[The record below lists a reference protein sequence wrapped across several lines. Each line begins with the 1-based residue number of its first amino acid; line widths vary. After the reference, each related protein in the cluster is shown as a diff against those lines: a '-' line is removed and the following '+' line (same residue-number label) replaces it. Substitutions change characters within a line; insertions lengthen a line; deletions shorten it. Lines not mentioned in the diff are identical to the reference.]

1 MSVTPQM
8 GQLAGQYAEAYPWL
22 DPAAMQAFV
31 QMGVPADS
39 AGMQQIATLAAGQAA
54 EDGKFETAAEDVP
67 DAWYE
72 ALWKTATDWAKPAV
86 RTGFTIL
93 ATPFEEVQALLS
105 SAGTALF
112 DETEAGELGLASDP
126 LGNLGALAGELVRPD
141 RLLADFW
148 SNYTEKAAR
157 SGGLLALG
165 DLLQGKHVDLGQGF
179 LPGGEIWEER
189 EKAKQRLRLDGQFV
203 TPGRIMARQVAEP
216 GTGQYQ
222 LLSGLTDFAQNI
234 ALDPTNLAL
243 GGLAKSQKAVRQF
256 RSVGAIPGVRKTV
269 DTATAVDYFLTSNP
283 GRKVV
288 SALTENR
295 DVYAAWKAIG
305 QPSGGLDIARRL
317 ADTTDESATFQ
328 VLSDILGLTVR
339 ERPSARFVS
348 AQIERAGRNEFGQL
362 LGGGA
367 RAARADDT
375 RLGFLGRLGRLGE
388 DMPNQKINIHD
399 PDDAALQLDRWMVN
413 AQIPEATR
421 ARRIGEL
428 AGVQPDDPVAM
439 FETTRRIMDDTEGL
453 LVTDWGLKPARAR
466 SLTSMYERLADDLH
480 TFDVDDMGRHVD
492 TLAPLRVTVDGA
504 VVDVRPTPG
513 MISELVNDFI
523 PLPDAR
529 EIRRATPLVKQM
541 QGLYESGLWK
551 GSVDFADMVMSNVWK
566 KLQLLRGAYTVR
578 VVGEEQVRMAGS
590 GLDSLISH
598 PFSAIAWNLSVDPK
612 SRLGRRLATAAERIV
627 DPKGT
632 VSVTGE
638 VWDDIAEHASA
649 MSRGSAGHAGLPGE
663 VLTGR
668 FVMARQGDQG
678 FFQGWAT
685 ELAHE
690 ANDPIMRRVAGG
702 LEPGDLRSIG
712 REASDDMF
720 ADVSEWWWKGTGQK
734 WRRQLGSMEGRSGL
748 LTDRTFADGY
758 LRQNFFDRLQRF
770 TGGDPDLVNLIG
782 TGALD
787 DVSLKGFGHTQK
799 LARKLED
806 GYAAGAPNFVK
817 TPESVMRLGAGAKS
831 TARLNNAT
839 ERAFDALMSRPT
851 NWLSRSPTFRQKYWQ
866 RVEELVGSADQATQ
880 HAMIRAAKDANVDFT
895 GMLSRATRGSFDPP
909 PVTPGLTRAPRSF
922 LEEVADPDNLADAAA
937 DAAGARGAKF
947 ADPTGAWTDEG
958 ATLAV
963 RSKRLKPELSTDEFL
978 DDIRANGIQTPIRVG
993 YDNNGVFEI
1002 VDGHHRLWAAQQLEI
1017 DEVPVVFT
1025 YWGDLTGRAHADMSR
1040 FLRDD
1045 VDLFTMNMVEDLDAS
1060 QVFRT
1065 LPWAKIKGLTNLDD
1079 VDVLAKS
1086 FALSETKKLLYD
1098 LQKRSQVFD
1107 MMRLVFP
1114 FGEAWKEI
1122 ITSWGSILR
1131 QNPSTIRRFQQGLEG
1146 ARQPSLLGE
1155 AETTPGSGEGFF
1167 HTDPN
1172 TGEEVFSYPGGGI
1185 LSKMLGLGSGGAGVE
1200 LIGMAKGLNVV
1211 SATTLPGFG
1220 PIVQLPASH
1229 LIPNTPNWDTAREI
1243 LLPFGEQESFID
1255 SFTPAW
1261 LDKMKEVFSDPDPQT
1276 HRLFANTVADTMRA
1290 LAATGEYDTSSAEG
1304 QQQLLDDATAKAKI
1318 LYVIR
1323 GAAQSVVPTGPSF
1336 SWNTQ
1341 DVQGNVVPVKL
1352 LSDDMRALTEEYG
1365 GDRTAAFN
1373 EWVKRYGVNNVL
1385 SIIGKSTAIVE
1396 RPVTEKGDAW
1406 LRAHAGEERDFASTI
1421 GFFAPEPAVGEFD
1434 YTAYVR
1440 SFETGAREGVSPEEQ
1455 LDLANDFLGRVQ
1467 FEQAKQ
1473 IAAARPGPESS
1484 LWLAQVRQMIAEQYP
1499 GFDGWVSRSIWEKK
1513 PKPDELIAE
1522 LRSAVLTPSLAQ
1534 TDAGQGIRKYLSAI
1548 DAANQ
1553 MVVQLPGNTRRYQQ
1567 AKSAAPIR
1575 AWLRSV
1581 AKQIIEEHPDFERS
1595 WMMVFERELADDDF
1609 AAAA

>member
-67 DAWYE
+67 DVWYE
-72 ALWKTATDWAKPAV
+72 TLWKTATDWAKPAV

-93 ATPFEEVQALLS
+93 ATPFEEIQALLS

-126 LGNLGALAGELVRPD
+126 LGNLGALVGEVVRPD

-189 EKAKQRLRLDGQFV
+189 EKAKYRLQLDGQFV

-222 LLSGLTDFAQNI
+222 LLSGAYDFVQNI
-234 ALDPTNLAL
+234 AIDPVNKA
-243 GGLAKSQKAVRQF
+243 AKVAGAARQAKRAF
-256 RSVGAIPGVRKTV
+256 QTIPGAIPGVRKTV

-339 ERPSARFVS
+339 ERPSASFVS
-348 AQIERAGRNEFGQL
+348 SQIERAGRNEFGQL

-375 RLGFLGRLGRLGE
+375 RLGFLGRLGRLRE

-612 SRLGRRLATAAERIV
+612 SRLGRRLASAAERIV

-632 VSVTGE
+632 MSVTGE

-678 FFQGWAT
+678 FYQGWAT

-734 WRRQLGSMEGRSGL
+734 WRKQLGDMEGRSSL
-748 LTDRTFADGY
+748 LTDRQAADGY

-770 TGGDPDLVNLIG
+770 TGGDPDLVNLVG

-806 GYAAGAPNFVK
+806 GFAAGAPSYVK

-839 ERAFDALMSRPT
+839 ERAFDALMSKPT

-895 GMLSRATRGSFDPP
+895 GMLSRATKGQGS
-909 PVTPGLTRAPRSF
+909 R
-922 LEEVADPDNLADAAA
+922 LA
-937 DAAGARGAKF
+937 
-947 ADPTGAWTDEG
+947 
-958 ATLAV
+958 
-963 RSKRLKPELSTDEFL
+963 S
-978 DDIRANGIQTPIRVG
+978 
-993 YDNNGVFEI
+993 
-1002 VDGHHRLWAAQQLEI
+1002 
-1017 DEVPVVFT
+1017 
-1025 YWGDLTGRAHADMSR
+1025 
-1040 FLRDD
+1040 
-1045 VDLFTMNMVEDLDAS
+1045 
-1060 QVFRT
+1060 
-1065 LPWAKIKGLTNLDD
+1065 LDD

-1098 LQKRSQVFD
+1098 LQKRSQFFD

-1155 AETTPGSGEGFF
+1155 AETSPGTGEGFF

-1200 LIGMAKGLNVV
+1200 LVGMAKGLNVV

-1255 SFTPAW
+1255 SLTPAW

-1385 SIIGKSTAIVE
+1385 SIVGKSTAIVE

-1406 LRAHAGEERDFASTI
+1406 LRAHAEEERDFPSTI
-1421 GFFAPEPAVGEFD
+1421 GFLAPEPAVGEFD

-1484 LWLAQVRQMIAEQYP
+1484 LWLAQVRQMIADQYS

-1581 AKQIIEEHPDFERS
+1581 AKQIIEEHPDFARS
-1595 WMMVFERELADDDF
+1595 WMMVFERELADDEVVT
-1609 AAAA
+1609 

>member
-1 MSVTPQM
+1 
-8 GQLAGQYAEAYPWL
+8 
-22 DPAAMQAFV
+22 
-31 QMGVPADS
+31 
-39 AGMQQIATLAAGQAA
+39 MQQIATLAAGQAA
-54 EDGKFETAAEDVP
+54 EDGKFDTAAEDVP

-72 ALWKTATDWAKPAV
+72 TLLKTAADWAKPAI

-112 DETEAGELGLASDP
+112 DETEAGTGRLGDESTGSFSDP
-126 LGNLGALAGELVRPD
+126 LAFIGEIGSDLVDSSKRGAVGLMSDPVGAIGAVIGELSRPD
-141 RLLADFW
+141 KLLSDFW

-189 EKAKQRLRLDGQFV
+189 EKAKYRLQLDGQFV
-203 TPGRIMARQVAEP
+203 TPGRIMARQFTEP
-216 GTGQYQ
+216 GSAQYQ
-222 LLSGLTDFAQNI
+222 FLSGLYDFAQNI
-234 ALDPTNLAL
+234 AIDPVNKA
-243 GGLAKSQKAVRQF
+243 AKVAGAARQAKRAF
-256 RSVGAIPGVRKTV
+256 QTIPGAIPGVRRTV

-288 SALTENR
+288 SALTDNR

-328 VLSDILGLTVR
+328 VLSDILGLSVR

-348 AQIERAGRNEFGQL
+348 SQIERAGRNEFGQL

-399 PDDAALQLDRWMVN
+399 PDDAAVQLDRWMVN

-492 TLAPLRVTVDGA
+492 TLAPLRVNVGDTVLDA
-504 VVDVRPTPG
+504 RPTPG

-529 EIRRATPLVKQM
+529 EIRRATPIVKQM

-551 GSVDFADMVMSNVWK
+551 GSVDFADTVMSNVWK
-566 KLQLLRGAYTVR
+566 PLQLLRGAYTVR
-578 VVGEEQVRMAGS
+578 VVGEEQLRMAGS
-590 GLDSLISH
+590 GYDSLISH
-598 PFSAIAWNLSVDPK
+598 PFSAIAWNMSVDPK
-612 SRLGRRLATAAERIV
+612 SRLGRRLASAAERIV

-632 VSVTGE
+632 MSVTGE

-649 MSRGSAGHAGLPGE
+649 MSRGSAGHRGLPGE

-668 FVMARQGDQG
+668 FVRARQGDQG
-678 FFQGWAT
+678 FYQGWAT
-685 ELAHE
+685 ELSHQ

-702 LEPGDLRSIG
+702 LTDGDLRSIG
-712 REASDDMF
+712 RKIGQETGGFQSTGSTFD
-720 ADVSEWWWKGTGQK
+720 DVSEWWWSGTGNK
-734 WRRQLGSMEGRSGL
+734 WRRQLGSMEGRSAL
-748 LTDRTFADGY
+748 ITDRAAADGY
-758 LRQNFFDRLQRF
+758 LRQNYFDRLQRM
-770 TGGDPDLVNLIG
+770 TGGDPDLVNLVGKGSIG
-782 TGALD
+782 
-787 DVSLKGFGHTQK
+787 DVSLAGGKFTG
-799 LARKLED
+799 KLEPNAVVRAADRQNYGRIVSID
-806 GYAAGAPNFVK
+806 GETARVHFVSPDGAEATVKLPTSSLTAVRGKPQGANVRNFGSTAKLSKVLEDSYPTSAPSHVK

-866 RVEELVGSADQATQ
+866 RVEELVGSADELTQ

-895 GMLSRATRGSFDPP
+895 GMLSRATKGQGS
-909 PVTPGLTRAPRSF
+909 R
-922 LEEVADPDNLADAAA
+922 LA
-937 DAAGARGAKF
+937 
-947 ADPTGAWTDEG
+947 
-958 ATLAV
+958 
-963 RSKRLKPELSTDEFL
+963 S
-978 DDIRANGIQTPIRVG
+978 
-993 YDNNGVFEI
+993 
-1002 VDGHHRLWAAQQLEI
+1002 
-1017 DEVPVVFT
+1017 
-1025 YWGDLTGRAHADMSR
+1025 
-1040 FLRDD
+1040 
-1045 VDLFTMNMVEDLDAS
+1045 
-1060 QVFRT
+1060 
-1065 LPWAKIKGLTNLDD
+1065 LDD

-1098 LQKRSQVFD
+1098 LQKRSQFFD

-1172 TGEEVFSYPGGGI
+1172 TGEEVFSYPGGGV

-1200 LIGMAKGLNVV
+1200 LVGMAKGLNVV
-1211 SATTLPGFG
+1211 SATSVPGFG

-1304 QQQLLDDATAKAKI
+1304 QQQLLDDATSKAKI

-1522 LRSAVLTPSLAQ
+1522 LRSAVLSPSLAQ

-1581 AKQIIEEHPDFERS
+1581 AKQIIEEHPDFARS

-1609 AAAA
+1609 A